1 MDSIFSRLYSYR
13 QTENKNQEENF
24 LIEIFAFCLQTDE
37 IFCEAFF
44 KKLSIWATSDVIVK
58 TQCVYVEGRPDIEI
72 MSDNLKLLIECKVEQ
87 QEGIEQLSR
96 YANIL
101 EKSDENEKHLLYLT
115 KYYEYKT
122 SPSDNIK
129 FYQLRWADIH
139 DLISI
144 DNQQITIQLQQYLK
158 EQGMSEAKNFNH
170 IDLVTLQNISSTI
183 SKMDEVLDGI
193 KPYMEQKIGK
203 LTKKSARSTC
213 LQYDYYCNY
222 YDVFKNSIQQIGIGL
237 GFFWFNDDDV
247 SLCLRIYLPAQE
259 KNANSINLKDFFDK
273 NLTEWT
279 LEEYEKHIDYWY
291 CKYIVSFMSSDEDH
305 VPAMIDF
312 LKVGID
318 ELAALK
324 QANPEIFTTT

>member
-37 IFCEAFF
+37 IFREAFL

-87 QEGIEQLSR
+87 QEGTEQLSR

-101 EKSDENEKHLLYLT
+101 ENSAKNEKYLLYLT

-122 SPSDNIK
+122 SPSDNII
-129 FYQLRWADIH
+129 FFQLRWADVY

-158 EQGMSEAKNFNH
+158 EKGMSEAKNFNH
-170 IDLVTLQNISSTI
+170 LDLVTLQNISSTI

-203 LTKKSARSTC
+203 LTKKSSRSTWLEHNC
-213 LQYDYYCNY
+213 YCNY
-222 YDVFKNSIQQIGIGL
+222 HDVFKNSVQQFGIGI
-237 GFFWFNDDDV
+237 GFFWFGNEDI

-259 KNANSINLKDFFDK
+259 KNANFTNLKDFFDK
-273 NLTEWT
+273 NLSEWT
-279 LEEYEKHIDYWY
+279 TEEYEKHIDYWHFD
-291 CKYIVSFMSSDEDH
+291 YIVSFMSSDEDH
-305 VPAMIDF
+305 VLAMIDF